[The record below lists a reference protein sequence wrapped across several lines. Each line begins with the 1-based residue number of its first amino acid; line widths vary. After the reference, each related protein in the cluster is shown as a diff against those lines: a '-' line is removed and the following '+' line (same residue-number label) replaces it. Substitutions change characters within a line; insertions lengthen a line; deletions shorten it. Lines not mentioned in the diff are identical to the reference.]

1 MNIESKEEETM
12 LYMLI
17 GINQIKELFSRMGQR
32 QEKGQTLIE
41 YALIL
46 ALVIII
52 VIVAMN
58 ALTPKISGTYNTMG
72 NKLP

>member
-1 MNIESKEEETM
+1 M
-12 LYMLI
+12 LYLLI
-17 GINQIKELFSRMGQR
+17 GYNRVKEFFKKFEQR
-32 QEKGQTLIE
+32 ELKGQTLVE

-46 ALVIII
+46 ALIVIV

-58 ALTPKISGTYNTMG
+58 ALAPKISGTYNKVS